1 MMKKT
6 IKKQRYTKKTVVI
19 LLLILGV
26 LFAAFPIVWLIT
38 ISVRPNGEVFS
49 TPPTFIPK
57 VFTLEAYSKIIHSPE
72 KIRFFIN
79 SYFVACIVT
88 IITLFVS
95 MLTAYGFSRYEF
107 RGKKIIN
114 MLIIGTQT
122 VPPIALMIPYFG
134 LMVAFKLYDTYGA
147 LILTYLAL
155 TLPYGILMMTGF
167 FNTIPKSLD
176 EAVLI
181 DGGSRLLTLF
191 RVIVPISLPGIVST
205 GLYTFLLSWNEFLFA
220 LTLTK
225 SNELATVPIG
235 IQLLMGQH
243 SYEWNEMMAMSFMGS
258 LPIMLLFLF
267 FQKYFLAGMAAGSV
281 KD

>member
-1 MMKKT
+1 MTDSLKT
-6 IKKQRYTKKTVVI
+6 KRISSKALVYI
-19 LLLILGV
+19 LLFFGV
-26 LFAAFPIVWLIT
+26 IFAAFPILWLIS
-38 ISVRPNGEVFS
+38 ISMRANGEVFA
-49 TPPTFIPK
+49 TPPSFIPK
-57 VFTLEAYSKIIHSPE
+57 VITFEAYGKIFSNPE
-72 KIRFFIN
+72 KLRFFVN
-79 SYFVACIVT
+79 SYFVAMTVT
-88 IITLFVS
+88 LVTLFIS

-107 RGKKIIN
+107 KGKKIIN
-114 MLIIGTQT
+114 MIIIGTQT

-147 LILTYLAL
+147 LVLTYLAL

-225 SNELATVPIG
+225 SNEMATVPIG

-243 SYEWNEMMAMSFMGS
+243 SYEWNEMMAMSFLGS
-258 LPIMLLFLF
+258 LPIMILFLF
-267 FQKYFLAGMAAGSV
+267 FQKYFLAGMAAGAI

>member
-1 MMKKT
+1 MTDSLKT
-6 IKKQRYTKKTVVI
+6 KRISSRALVYVLLFFGVI
-19 LLLILGV
+19 
-26 LFAAFPIVWLIT
+26 FASFPILWLIS
-38 ISVRPNGEVFS
+38 ISMRANGEVFA
-49 TPPTFIPK
+49 TPPSFIPK
-57 VFTLEAYSKIIHSPE
+57 VVTFEAYGKIFSNPE
-72 KIRFFIN
+72 KIRFFVN
-79 SYFVACIVT
+79 SYFIAMTVTIVT
-88 IITLFVS
+88 LFIS

-107 RGKKIIN
+107 KGKKIIN
-114 MLIIGTQT
+114 MIIIGTQT

-147 LILTYLAL
+147 LVLTYLAL

-225 SNELATVPIG
+225 SNEMATVPIG

-243 SYEWNEMMAMSFMGS
+243 SYEWNEMMAMSFLGS
-258 LPIMLLFLF
+258 LPIMILFLF
-267 FQKYFLAGMAAGSV
+267 FQKYFLAGMAAGAI

>member
-1 MMKKT
+1 MNKSLKYKK
-6 IKKQRYTKKTVVI
+6 IGSRSLVYVLLFFGVI
-19 LLLILGV
+19 
-26 LFAAFPIVWLIT
+26 FAAFPILWLIS
-38 ISVRPNGEVFS
+38 ISIRANGEVFA
-49 TPPTFIPK
+49 TPPSFIPK
-57 VFTLEAYSKIIHSPE
+57 VINLSAYSKIFQSSE

-79 SYFVACIVT
+79 SYMIAIIVT

-95 MLTAYGFSRYEF
+95 MLTAYGFSRYDF
-107 RGKKIIN
+107 KGKKIIN
-114 MLIIGTQT
+114 MIIIGTQT

-134 LMVAFKLYDTYGA
+134 LMVIFKLYDTYGA
-147 LILTYLAL
+147 LVLTYLAL

-225 SNELATVPIG
+225 SNEMATVPIG

-243 SYEWNEMMAMSFMGS
+243 SYEWNEMMAMSFLGS